1 MNIKKIAVTVFNLF
15 VIGISVALIVYF
27 CISDNGLS
35 DLLKSDIHIHIIWIV
50 LALVCQLGGMLIDST
65 LNFLFIRQT
74 YPDFHLINGIQ
85 SSFIGSFFSAVTPSA
100 SGGQPAQLV
109 FLSRKHI
116 EIGFA
121 TSCLT
126 QKFVIFQ
133 MTSTIL
139 SIFALIIRFDFF
151 VSVVNIPFLWICLIF
166 GFVSQIF
173 TTALV
178 SVISF
183 SEKISEIFV
192 RISEKLLK
200 KIRFIK
206 NPEDK
211 ISSLQKQVAL
221 FHSANRNLLKKPK
234 LMLLSSILIFIQIL
248 FIFLIP
254 YCIYRSFSLEGT
266 SVLDMLCSQSFVSIS
281 SAMIPLP
288 GATGASELAF
298 SAFFEMF
305 FGKMFLKSALLIW
318 RTITYYGVIILCFP
332 FSFLNSKKENV

>member
-1 MNIKKIAVTVFNLF
+1 MFNLS
-15 VIGISVALIVYF
+15 VIGISAALITYF

-35 DLLKSDIHIHIIWIV
+35 DLLKSDIHIHILWII
-50 LALVCQLGGMLIDST
+50 LAVVCQIGGMFIDSV
-65 LNFLFIRQT
+65 LNFLFIRQQ
-74 YPDFHLINGIQ
+74 YPKFSLFNGIQ

-133 MTSTIL
+133 MTSTVL

-151 VSVVNIPFLWICLIF
+151 VSVVNVPFLWICLIF

-178 SVISF
+178 SVVSF
-183 SEKISEIFV
+183 SDKISKMFI

-200 KIRFIK
+200 KMKFIK
-206 NPEDK
+206 NPENK
-211 ISSLQKQVAL
+211 VASLQEQVSF

-234 LMLLSSILIFIQIL
+234 LMLMSFILIFIQIL

-266 SVLDMLCSQSFVSIS
+266 SVSDILCSQSFVSIS

-288 GATGASELAF
+288 GAAGASELAF
-298 SAFFEMF
+298 SVFFEMF
-305 FGKMFLKSALLIW
+305 FGKLFLKSALLIW
-318 RTITYYGVIILCFP
+318 RIITYYGVIVLCFP
-332 FSFLNSKKENV
+332 FSFLTSKKEVV